1 MRKIREVLRLK
12 FEAQLADR
20 EIARAVPTSRGTV
33 QNYLERAQAAGVSW
47 PLPEGMD
54 EEKLEAWLFPKG
66 EARPSHPQ
74 PDFDAIRDEL
84 LRHKGMT
91 RMLAWE
97 EHKRANPQGMQY
109 SAFCDRYRAWAKTQD
124 LVLRQ
129 PHDPGAAMYVD
140 YAGETA
146 EITNPETGETTRVKL
161 FVAVLGHSNLTY
173 AEATRGETTSDW
185 LSGQARALD
194 YFGGVPKKIV
204 PDNPKALVTRASRYD
219 PDLNPSY
226 QEFALHYSVAIVPA
240 RVRSPRDKA
249 KVETAVQVAERWV
262 LARLRNQVFFSL
274 SDLNGAIK
282 VLVEEMN
289 EKPFQKLPGSR
300 RSRFEE
306 NERSALSPLPDR
318 PYAFSTWRKAKV
330 HVDYHVE
337 VETHYYSVPHI
348 HAGRTVDV
356 RLAERS
362 VEVFH
367 RGSLVAAHARSWAKG
382 GYTTVVEHRPER
394 HREYLDLSHEKLL
407 ARAEAIGPRTATV
420 LAAQIHQHNHP
431 DLVLRNC
438 QGILRFAKDYGP
450 EALEDAAG
458 RAVEVNAMSYR
469 ALHGF
474 LRAPR
479 PKPPVPPPS
488 IEHENIRG
496 AEYFQEAAC

>member
-20 EIARAVPTSRGTV
+20 EIARSVPTSRGTV
-33 QNYLERAQAAGVSW
+33 QNYLERAQAARVSW

-54 EEKLEAWLFPKG
+54 EEKLEALLFPQG
-66 EARPSHPQ
+66 EARPRHPQ
-74 PDFDAIRDEL
+74 PDFDAIRDDL
-84 LRHKGMT
+84 SRHKGMT

-129 PHDPGAAMYVD
+129 PHEPGAAMFAD
-140 YAGETA
+140 YAGETG
-146 EITNPETGETTRVKL
+146 EITDSKTGEMSGVKL

-185 LSGQARALD
+185 LSAQVRALE

-204 PDNPKALVTRASRYD
+204 PDNPKALITRASRYD

-226 QEFALHYSVAIVPA
+226 QEFALHYNVAIVPA
-240 RVRSPRDKA
+240 RVRTPRDKA
-249 KVETAVQVAERWV
+249 KVETAVQIAERWV
-262 LARLRNQVFFSL
+262 LARLRNQTFFSL
-274 SDLNGAIK
+274 VEFNRAIAE
-282 VLVEEMN
+282 LVEEMN

-306 NERSALSPLPDR
+306 NERSTLAPLPVR
-318 PYAFSTWRKAKV
+318 PYAFSAWKKAKV

-337 VETHYYSVPHI
+337 VEAHYYSVPHA
-348 HAGRTVDV
+348 HAGQTVDV

-362 VEVFH
+362 IEVFH
-367 RGSLVAAHARSWAKG
+367 RNSLIAAHVRSWVKG
-382 GYTTVVEHRPER
+382 GCTTLAAHRPER
-394 HREYLDLSHEKLL
+394 HRAYLDLSHEKLL
-407 ARAEAIGPRTATV
+407 ARAEVIGPNTAQV
-420 LAAQIHQHNHP
+420 MGAQIHQHNHP

-458 RAVEVNAMSYR
+458 RAVEVKAMSYR

-479 PKPPVPPPS
+479 PAPLVPPPM
-488 IEHENIRG
+488 IDHENIRG

>member
-97 EHKRANPQGMQY
+97 EHKRANPEGMQY

-146 EITNPETGETTRVKL
+146 EITNPETGEITRVKL

-185 LSGQARALD
+185 LSGQVRALE

-240 RVRSPRDKA
+240 RVRQPRDKA
-249 KVETAVQVAERWV
+249 KVETAVQIAERWV
-262 LARLRNQVFFSL
+262 LARLRNQVFFAL
-274 SDLNGAIK
+274 SNLNGAIS

-306 NERSALSPLPDR
+306 NERSVLAATRKRGFLTASRERGPDR
-318 PYAFSTWRKAKV
+318 PLTRPQQGLFFCDAGLEFLGQVGDVSGIERRNGLEHLVDGAEKV
-330 HVDYHVE
+330 RESPDR
-337 VETHYYSVPHI
+337 S
-348 HAGRTVDV
+348 
-356 RLAERS
+356 ER
-362 VEVFH
+362 
-367 RGSLVAAHARSWAKG
+367 W
-382 GYTTVVEHRPER
+382 
-394 HREYLDLSHEKLL
+394 L
-407 ARAEAIGPRTATV
+407 ARTAMAVSDT
-420 LAAQIHQHNHP
+420 
-431 DLVLRNC
+431 R
-438 QGILRFAKDYGP
+438 KDERGV
-450 EALEDAAG
+450 D
-458 RAVEVNAMSYR
+458 NA
-469 ALHGF
+469 
-474 LRAPR
+474 
-479 PKPPVPPPS
+479 
-488 IEHENIRG
+488 
-496 AEYFQEAAC
+496 